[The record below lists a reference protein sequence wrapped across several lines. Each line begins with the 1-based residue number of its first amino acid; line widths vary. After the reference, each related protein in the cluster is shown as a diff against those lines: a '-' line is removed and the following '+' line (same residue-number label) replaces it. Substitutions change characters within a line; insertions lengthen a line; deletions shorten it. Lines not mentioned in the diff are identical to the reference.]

1 MKYYLSLPLL
11 IAVAACAEQGAKYQ
25 PVLDGQPTP
34 TYYADLQA
42 CQSLAANQSQFDR
55 NTRTSAAIGAG
66 LGAVLGEADEDDP
79 LGGAIVGALAGAA
92 AGSSEANDRREGI
105 VVECLRGRGHKV
117 VG

>member
-1 MKYYLSLPLL
+1 MKYCLSLPLL

-34 TYYADLQA
+34 TYYADLQE

-55 NTRTSAAIGAG
+55 NTRTSAAIGA
-66 LGAVLGEADEDDP
+66 VLGEADEEEP

-92 AGSSEANDRREGI
+92 AGRSEANERREGI